1 MSIKLLAI
9 DMDGT
14 CLNSRN
20 RISEET
26 LTWLRRAKSQH
37 LSIRAD
43 EIACIGDGE
52 NDIPMFKNAGIR
64 FAMGNASP
72 ALKACAD
79 RIVASN
85 DDDGVAEAIQF
96 LLT

>member
-1 MSIKLLAI
+1 M
-9 DMDGT
+9 
-14 CLNSRN
+14 
-20 RISEET
+20 
-26 LTWLRRAKSQH
+26 TWLRRAKSQH